1 MGFFHIGI
9 TCLWPTLAEGEES
22 NYNEISE
29 LFDFHTLQFGNSAK
43 AMKFGRVWYYL
54 ADLPICVSIFFAAID
69 LILDTVKYNMFWNSY
84 AAQVWLNDS
93 QIIDALL

>member
-1 MGFFHIGI
+1 MIKCLKTLLCVLIKYSSIGKQWDFFHIGI

-43 AMKFGRVWYYL
+43 AMKFGRV
-54 ADLPICVSIFFAAID
+54 
-69 LILDTVKYNMFWNSY
+69 
-84 AAQVWLNDS
+84 
-93 QIIDALL
+93 